1 MYACMHHVCVCVRM
15 CVCARAHACTRK
27 QKTRYLTKQKT
38 QAQRE
43 AANEHFLL
51 TNHHII
57 LLTHH
62 IILHTHHIIIAHTSH
77 HLTYTANEH
86 FLLTNRAL
94 TTNKSKMSH
103 LTQPNKCYQ
112 ITKQALREAAD
123 VHLLLT
129 KEEMFPN
136 ERRNVP

>member
-1 MYACMHHVCVCVRM
+1 MCSLTIECVLLLEV
-15 CVCARAHACTRK
+15 
-27 QKTRYLTKQKT
+27 TRYLTKQKT

-62 IILHTHHIIIAHTSH
+62 IILHTHHIIITHTSH

-94 TTNKSKMSH
+94 TTNKSKMS
-103 LTQPNKCYQ
+103 PNA
-112 ITKQALREAAD
+112 TKQMLSDNKTGA
-123 VHLLLT
+123 
-129 KEEMFPN
+129 
-136 ERRNVP
+136 ERGS